1 MAEVIGL
8 FFSACVTVAKMIY
21 DEIRRIQDQ
30 AREELIRAERELMS
44 ATGCGGRRPTHVSD
58 SDSDEEEEPVAVQT
72 KKPQRVAILV
82 VAVAIASHILRRKFK
97 E

>member
-30 AREELIRAERELMS
+30 AREELVRAERELMS
-44 ATGCGGRRPTHVSD
+44 ATGCAPQRRPSHDSD

-72 KKPQRVAILV
+72 KKPQRVAILI
-82 VAVAIASHILRRKFK
+82 VAVAIASHILRRKF
-97 E
+97 